1 MSSGLTSET
10 EEAWTTVFEP
20 GRMRG
25 LVAGFGGMIFESQ
38 NMCQNQSVTC
48 SKCDFVTVFFL
59 YNTFDP

>member
-38 NMCQNQSVTC
+38 NMCQNQSVTS
-48 SKCDFVTVFFL
+48 SKCDFVTVFF
-59 YNTFDP
+59 